1 MRQFKPSPDWAVND
15 VFTVT
20 ADYLSGAIMFMR
32 KLFAVMINRLQQQRP
47 QPPQAPG
54 PNAPAAPA
62 MPALNAVNLQQLQA
76 QEEAKQRARRASSQ
90 SANAPAAPFAAPSP
104 RGVPQYAAG
113 GLAPENLKLPPPKRR
128 KQSHTGISSSPL
140 QANAIPGAAAAASK
154 YNKAVADAT
163 SNAAALAG
171 AFKCSVVECPNH
183 YQGLPSQAALD
194 KHTEEHHQPEEEDVI
209 DDYLKYYHESLSI
222 GLNLNPDDSMEAQSA
237 APTGP
242 VQPST
247 RLSTVA
253 SPAKQGLSTPVISN
267 TTPMARVT
275 SQLGPKTASPATSA
289 QLLTPQMST
298 GKAPKPVGKDI
309 KKDIIKSEQEDNEN
323 KDPWA
328 DCPTS
333 LDTIH
338 DTFSNFASKDL
349 PHLGYEPLEDFDI
362 NQATPVDD
370 WLNLAT
376 LTPPDEAEEAAV
388 LDKFYEPW
396 DDESIAL
403 AAARMR
409 IPPEI
414 QVKNNGLMGQL
425 EVDWDAVA
433 RYEKEGI
440 SIPMC

>member
-1 MRQFKPSPDWAVND
+1 MAQFKPSKEWVVND
-15 VFTVT
+15 KFTIA
-20 ADYLSGAIMFMR
+20 ADHLNGAIMFMR
-32 KLFAVMINRLQQQRP
+32 KFFFFMIARLQQQRP
-47 QPPQAPG
+47 QPQ
-54 PNAPAAPA
+54 
-62 MPALNAVNLQQLQA
+62 PALNATNLQQLQA
-76 QEEAKQRARRASSQ
+76 QEEALQQARRASSQ
-90 SANAPAAPFAAPSP
+90 SANAPAAPFAAPSA

-113 GLAPENLKLPPPKRR
+113 GLAPGDLKLPPPKRR
-128 KQSHTGISSSPL
+128 KQSHAGVTSSPL
-140 QANAIPGAAAAASK
+140 QANSAVPVAAAAK

-171 AFKCSVVECPNH
+171 AFKCNVAECPNH
-183 YQGLPSQAALD
+183 HQGLPSQAALD
-194 KHTEEHHQPEEEDVI
+194 KHNEENHQPVEEPI

-222 GLNLNPDDSMEAQSA
+222 GLGLNPDDNTEAQPIAS
-237 APTGP
+237 TGP
-242 VQPST
+242 APS
-247 RLSTVA
+247 SVKPSAIA
-253 SPAKQGLSTPVISN
+253 SPAKQTIVTPVIPN

-275 SQLGPKTASPATSA
+275 SQLEAKTTSPAVSA
-289 QLLTPQMST
+289 QLLTPQLSSA
-298 GKAPKPVGKDI
+298 GKAPKPVGKDGKKETI
-309 KKDIIKSEQEDNEN
+309 KTEPEYNEIKDA
-323 KDPWA
+323 WA

-349 PHLGYEPLEDFDI
+349 PYLGYEPFEDFDI
-362 NQATPVDD
+362 SEATPVDD
-370 WLNLAT
+370 WVNLAT
-376 LTPPDEAEEAAV
+376 LTPPDEAEEAAL

-440 SIPMC
+440 PIPMC

>member
-1 MRQFKPSPDWAVND
+1 
-15 VFTVT
+15 
-20 ADYLSGAIMFMR
+20 MR
-32 KLFAVMINRLQQQRP
+32 KFFLFMITRLQQQRP
-47 QPPQAPG
+47 QPQQGPG
-54 PNAPAAPA
+54 PNAPATQAN
-62 MPALNAVNLQQLQA
+62 MPALNATNLQQLQA
-76 QEEAKQRARRASSQ
+76 QEEALQQARRASSQ

-113 GLAPENLKLPPPKRR
+113 GLAPGDLKLPPPKRR
-128 KQSHTGISSSPL
+128 KQSHTGVTSSPL
-140 QANAIPGAAAAASK
+140 QANSAAPVAAAAK

-171 AFKCSVVECPNH
+171 AFKCNVADCPNH

-194 KHTEEHHQPEEEDVI
+194 KHIEENHPPVEEPI

-222 GLNLNPDDSMEAQSA
+222 GLGLNPDDTMEAQQIAS
-237 APTGP
+237 TGP
-242 VQPST
+242 APS
-247 RLSTVA
+247 SAKPSAVA
-253 SPAKQGLSTPVISN
+253 SPAKQTIITPVIPN
-267 TTPMARVT
+267 TTTPMARVT
-275 SQLGPKTASPATSA
+275 SQLGAKTTSPAVSA
-289 QLLTPQMST
+289 QLLTPQLSSA
-298 GKAPKPVGKDI
+298 GKAPKPVGKDGKKEPI
-309 KKDIIKSEQEDNEN
+309 KPEPEDNEI
-323 KDPWA
+323 KDAWA

-349 PHLGYEPLEDFDI
+349 PYLSYEALEDFDI
-362 NQATPVDD
+362 NEATPADD

-376 LTPPDEAEEAAV
+376 LTPSDEAEEAAL

-396 DDESIAL
+396 DNESIAL

-433 RYEKEGI
+433 RYQKEGI
-440 SIPMC
+440 PIPMC